1 MRERIALEAAR
12 IMAGEGIRDYALAK
26 RKAALRLG
34 AEDTQHMPSNV
45 EVEQAL
51 VDYQRLFMGN
61 SQPLA
66 LRRRREL
73 ALKAMKFF
81 GEFQPRLVGAVLTG
95 TAGEH
100 SDINLHVFCDMP
112 ETVVLFLMERNIPFE
127 QGSKRVRVSRDQVQA
142 YPVYRFL
149 ADDIG
154 IEVMVFPTAGIRQAP
169 LSPIDGKPMRRAPPE
184 AVQRLLDGNCSA
196 S

>member
-1 MRERIALEAAR
+1 
-12 IMAGEGIRDYALAK
+12 MAGEGIRDYALAK

-61 SQPLA
+61 SQPRA

-73 ALKAMKFF
+73 ALRAMEFF
-81 GEFQPRLVGAVLTG
+81 GEFQPRLVGAVLAG

-100 SDINLHVFCDMP
+100 SDINLHLFCDMP

-169 LSPIDGKPMRRAPPE
+169 LSPIDGKPMRRAPSE
-184 AVQRLLDGNCSA
+184 AVQRLLDDESY
-196 S
+196 